1 MVMRVAFLGLVFQYR
16 QKTEIRKR
24 SGRDQEEI
32 RKRSGKI
39 LATTNVFLA
48 AASGA
53 LAEDVEAA
61 HPSLVEHH

>member
-1 MVMRVAFLGLVFQYR
+1 M
-16 QKTEIRKR
+16 ERKV
-24 SGRDQEEI
+24 SGREP
-32 RKRSGKI
+32 GKV